1 MDSKLKRIYIPMSE
15 TAFYILFYLQGP
27 NHGYGIGQEVKQIT
41 NNEVTISPGTM
52 YGTLSKMEKD
62 GLIQFVRVEEKRK
75 LYQITD
81 LGKDILEIELKRIK
95 RLYNNSLGEVYNG

>member
-1 MDSKLKRIYIPMSE
+1 
-15 TAFYILFYLQGP
+15 
-27 NHGYGIGQEVKQIT
+27 
-41 NNEVTISPGTM
+41 M

-62 GLIQFVRVEEKRK
+62 GLIQFVREEEKRK

>member
-1 MDSKLKRIYIPMSE
+1 
-15 TAFYILFYLQGP
+15 
-27 NHGYGIGQEVKQIT
+27 
-41 NNEVTISPGTM
+41 
-52 YGTLSKMEKD
+52 MEKD

>member
-1 MDSKLKRIYIPMSE
+1 
-15 TAFYILFYLQGP
+15 
-27 NHGYGIGQEVKQIT
+27 
-41 NNEVTISPGTM
+41 M

-62 GLIQFVRVEEKRK
+62 GLIQFIREEEKRK

-95 RLYNNSLGEVYNG
+95 RLYKNSVGEVYNG

>member
-27 NHGYGIGQEVKQIT
+27 NHGYGIGQEVKK
-41 NNEVTISPGTM
+41 VTISPGTM

-62 GLIQFVRVEEKRK
+62 GLIQFIREEEKRK

-95 RLYNNSLGEVYNG
+95 RLYNNSVGEVYNG